1 MIENLREK
9 RASEL
14 PTSINSKS
22 MDSNKILIFIEVA
35 IVRKELNR
43 ESGKLNY
50 DDRGNQLRELM

>member
-14 PTSINSKS
+14 PTSTKSKS

-35 IVRKELNR
+35 IVFAKNSIVRV
-43 ESGKLNY
+43 
-50 DDRGNQLRELM
+50 GNNTMMIEEIKYVS

>member
-14 PTSINSKS
+14 PTNINSKS

-35 IVRKELNR
+35 IVFAKNSIVRVGNNTMMIE
-43 ESGKLNY
+43 EINY
-50 DDRGNQLRELM
+50 VS

>member
-14 PTSINSKS
+14 PTSINSES

-43 ESGKLNY
+43 ESGK
-50 DDRGNQLRELM
+50 